1 MVTAR
6 QCSGRSTL
14 RAATPLR
21 SVRVTSWMIA
31 SLALCHGGCFS
42 LTLPPNGVDS
52 GGAGGTY
59 AELGPAIPSGDV
71 TVADVIAG
79 TDQSATAG
87 TGGDGAVPA
96 RGGTGGAAVNASGG
110 SAGAAAAGGT
120 AGSGLD
126 ASPDENAAGSGGA
139 AGSKDVAATGGD
151 VDAAPDVPQDA
162 WPNDVLPDAP
172 AVAPT
177 TGLIV
182 YYSCEQADGSNLQ
195 DLSGKGNSGQII
207 AQASAGFRFDSGRI
221 GKGLTF
227 SEGGGSGY
235 VSLSPAIFR
244 SATALTVATWI
255 RLNTLTTGQRLFE
268 VGVNA
273 KLSQDVATGTAY
285 LTLFVH
291 DPNGKFG
298 LSSTNNG
305 YSSAVQV
312 TADGLDPGVWRHV
325 AFVLGRGAATLYLDG
340 APVGTVSAILPPK
353 SLGAV
358 DYAVIGK
365 SQFSDDPF
373 LDAEIDEFRVYDR
386 ALTADEIRA
395 TFEYSGP

>member
-1 MVTAR
+1 
-6 QCSGRSTL
+6 
-14 RAATPLR
+14 
-21 SVRVTSWMIA
+21 MIA
-31 SLALCHGGCFS
+31 SLALFYGGCFS
-42 LTLPPNGVDS
+42 LTLPPNVVDG

-59 AELGPAIPSGDV
+59 ADLGPALPSGDV

-79 TDQSATAG
+79 TDQNVMAG
-87 TGGDGAVPA
+87 TRGDVVVLAT
-96 RGGTGGAAVNASGG
+96 GGTGGAVVKATGG
-110 SAGAAAAGGT
+110 SAGTAADAAGGT
-120 AGSGLD
+120 AGSDLD
-126 ASPDENAAGSGGA
+126 ASPDDNATGSGGA
-139 AGSKDVAATGGD
+139 AGNKDVASTGGD
-151 VDAAPDVPQDA
+151 GDAALDVPQDA
-162 WPNDVLPDAP
+162 SPNDALPDAP

-177 TGLIV
+177 AGLSV
-182 YYSCEQADGSNLQ
+182 YYSCELADGSNLP

-207 AQASAGFRFDSGRI
+207 ALSSAGFKFDNGKI

-227 SEGGGSGY
+227 SEAGGSGY
-235 VSLSPAIFR
+235 VSLSSAIFR

-255 RLNTLTTGQRLFE
+255 KLNTLTTGQRLFE

-285 LTLFVH
+285 LTLFLQ

-305 YSSAVQV
+305 YGSAVRV
-312 TADGLDPGVWRHV
+312 TADGLASGTWRHV

-340 APVGTVSAILPPK
+340 APVGTVSSILSPK
-353 SLGAV
+353 SIGAV

-395 TFEYSGP
+395 VFEYAGP